1 MNSKPLVIS
10 LDAVACTD
18 AAKANTIA
26 KKNKIT
32 AAMAPRIVIAFIIRF
47 GVTFADLNLIP
58 ANGCPVCHRCVRV
71 ITFNG
76 KGAVLM
82 VMKKTFMFS
91 VLLNFTEVLLI
102 D

>member
-1 MNSKPLVIS
+1 MIIITASPIMNSKPLVMS

-32 AAMAPRIVIAFIIRF
+32 AAMAPRIVIVFITRF

-58 ANGCPVCHRCVRV
+58 ANDCPVCH
-71 ITFNG
+71 
-76 KGAVLM
+76 
-82 VMKKTFMFS
+82 
-91 VLLNFTEVLLI
+91 
-102 D
+102 